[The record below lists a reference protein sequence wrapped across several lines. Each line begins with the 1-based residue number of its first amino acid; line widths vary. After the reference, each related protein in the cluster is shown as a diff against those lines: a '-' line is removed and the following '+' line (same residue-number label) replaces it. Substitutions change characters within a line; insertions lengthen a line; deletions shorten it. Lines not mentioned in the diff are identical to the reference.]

1 MGVAVRLFRLVWGN
15 EVDRALRPVL
25 AVQLAGS
32 LAGGCVAPF
41 LGIWAIKHLRAGQPA
56 VGAVYLIGA
65 VIAAGSGYLGGH
77 LSDHW
82 GRRRLILIGW
92 MTSAVMP
99 LAALAVGEREI
110 PGLIVLAILPSLGA
124 IGGSADTAMVADLVP
139 PERHEAAYA
148 AVRVASNFGV
158 TLGPVVGGLLLAL
171 SGWNALFIGVTVL
184 AANATYL
191 AWRFVPR
198 GGAYAPEAPPE
209 KGRARTILRDRP
221 FLVYLLAGTL
231 ASFVYVAYET
241 VLPISLVVSHGL
253 SSATWGFLVVINPA
267 IVTVCQLRLTR
278 ATGRWSPAL
287 KLGIAL
293 PLMGLPFLLLSVSS
307 AIPVV
312 VLVIV
317 IFVFGEMLW
326 IPTSQSVVARLAP
339 DDVRGAYMGAFGM
352 SWSVSWALGPFLG
365 LQVHAAA
372 GDFATWTMFAA
383 MSLVAG
389 GVGAAAAAAAVRSG
403 RTSAE
408 PVFEEPRAA

>member
-1 MGVAVRLFRLVWGN
+1 MALVSRLFRLVWGS

-32 LAGGCVAPF
+32 LAGGSVVPF
-41 LGIWAIKHLRAGQPA
+41 LGIWAIKHLHAGQSA
-56 VGAVYLIGA
+56 VGVVYLIGA

-82 GRRRLILIGW
+82 GRRRLILTGW
-92 MTSAVMP
+92 LLSAVMP
-99 LAALAVGEREI
+99 LAALAVGEREL
-110 PGLIVLAILPSLGA
+110 PGLVVLTVLPSLGA

-148 AVRVASNFGV
+148 AVRVASNLGV
-158 TLGPVVGGLLLAL
+158 TLGPVIGGLLLAL
-171 SGWNALFIGVTVL
+171 AGWNALFVGVAVL
-184 AANATYL
+184 LANAFLL
-191 AWRFVPR
+191 AWRYIPR
-198 GGAYAPEAPPE
+198 GGAYSPEAPPE

-221 FLVYLLAGTL
+221 FLVYLVAGML

-241 VLPISLVVSHGL
+241 VLPISLVTSHGL
-253 SSATWGFLVVINPA
+253 SSATWGFLVVVNPA
-267 IVTVCQLRLTR
+267 LVTAFQLRLTR
-278 ATGRWSPAL
+278 ATERYSAAA
-287 KLGIAL
+287 KLAVAL

-312 VLVIV
+312 IVVIV

-339 DDVRGAYMGAFGM
+339 ADVRGAYMGAFGM

-389 GVGAAAAAAAVRSG
+389 AVGAVAAAHAGRVRPLARAVEVR
-403 RTSAE
+403 
-408 PVFEEPRAA
+408 RAA

>member
-1 MGVAVRLFRLVWGN
+1 VGLLVRVFRLVWGS

-41 LGIWAIKHLRAGQPA
+41 LGIWAIKHLDAGQPA
-56 VGAVYLIGA
+56 VGVVYLIGA
-65 VIAAGSGYLGGH
+65 VVAAGSGYFGGH

-82 GRRRLILIGW
+82 GRRRLILAGW
-92 MTSAVMP
+92 VLSAFMP
-99 LAALAVGEREI
+99 LAALAVGAREL
-110 PGLIVLAILPSLGA
+110 PGLVVLAILPSLGA

-139 PERHEAAYA
+139 PARHEAAYA

-158 TLGPVVGGLLLAL
+158 TLGPVIGGLLLAL
-171 SGWNALFIGVTVL
+171 AGWNALFIGVTVL
-184 AANATYL
+184 AANAVLL
-191 AWRFVPR
+191 AWRYVPR

-209 KGRARTILRDRP
+209 KGRARAILRDRP
-221 FLVYLLAGTL
+221 FLVYVAAGTL

-253 SSATWGFLVVINPA
+253 SNATWGFLVCVNPA
-267 IVTVCQLRLTR
+267 IVTVFQLRLTR
-278 ATGRWSPAL
+278 ATERWSPAL

-293 PLMGLPFLLLSVSS
+293 PLMGLPFLLLSVTA
-307 AIPVV
+307 AIPAV

-317 IFVFGEMLW
+317 IFVVGEMLW

-339 DDVRGAYMGAFGM
+339 DDLRGAYMGAFGI

-372 GDFATWTMFAA
+372 GDLATWTMFAA

-389 GVGAAAAAAAVRSG
+389 SVGAVAATGATRSRRASLAAA
-403 RTSAE
+403 
-408 PVFEEPRAA
+408 